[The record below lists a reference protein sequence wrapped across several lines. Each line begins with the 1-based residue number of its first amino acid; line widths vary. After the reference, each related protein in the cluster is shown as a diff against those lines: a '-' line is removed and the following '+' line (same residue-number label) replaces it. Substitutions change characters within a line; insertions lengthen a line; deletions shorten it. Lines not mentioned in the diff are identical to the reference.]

1 MPHRFIQ
8 LCNRIELLR
17 DMDNDPEAF
26 HVERDEILWKIVES
40 VAKGKLT
47 QVQVMSLKRRLT
59 PIMRE
64 DVWYS

>member
-1 MPHRFIQ
+1 
-8 LCNRIELLR
+8 
-17 DMDNDPEAF
+17 MDNDPEAF